1 MLIYTISVTNTI
13 KYHHLPYPAVLL
25 HYYLMMDNNIKHD
38 RIEWQIQQEE
48 MSDYVAHL
56 QIHMALQARNLV
68 PAMTDT
74 PDSRQSILQQTQTMF
89 ETLASRQMG

>member
-1 MLIYTISVTNTI
+1 
-13 KYHHLPYPAVLL
+13 
-25 HYYLMMDNNIKHD
+25 MMDNNIKHD